1 MNKYKAILL
10 VLILP
15 ITLLCLMSPPA
26 HAFNIFNDACKGS
39 EAAKSPTCQQAAT
52 QTQNNNN
59 PAIDTINTAANIL
72 ALVTGIAAVVMIII
86 SGFKFVTAG
95 GATPGQRA
103 GDPNA
108 VKSARATLTASI
120 IGLVVVALAWTI
132 TRFITDRL
140 IQ

>member
-1 MNKYKAILL
+1 MMSKTKVLL
-10 VLILP
+10 LLLLP
-15 ITLLCLMSPPA
+15 IVLLCVSVSTV
-26 HAFNIFNDACKGS
+26 HAFNLFNDACSGQK
-39 EAAKSPTCQQAAT
+39 AASSPTCQQAAT

-59 PAIDTINTAANIL
+59 PAIDTINTAANII
-72 ALVTGIAAVVMIII
+72 ALVTGIGAVIMIII

-108 VKSARATLTASI
+108 IKSARATLTASI
-120 IGLVVVALAWTI
+120 IGLAVVALAWTI